1 MTNQLQTQ
9 NKRDISTDTSVWT
22 FQDIKRYYDPQ
33 DLLTEKQVGQALS
46 LIKGR
51 NLNPLLNEVYI
62 VAYKKKNGG
71 AEFSLIVS
79 KEAFLKRAAQ
89 NPNYEGF
96 EAGVVVVDDSGDM
109 VERKGALLLPNDTL
123 VGGWARVY
131 RKNFKVPVEVFVS
144 REEYDKKQ
152 STWNAM
158 PATMIRKTALV
169 NALRE
174 AFPEDLG
181 NMYTEDDGGE
191 TFDRI
196 KDVTPRETQEDVKAR
211 KMAQIEQQRQE
222 QPQPVQPEQEL
233 VEETEG
239 TEEQPQPNFIS
250 DEQHDT
256 IMQQINELALITGQA
271 TETVGN
277 YYMKKYKLN
286 DFHELLVAGFNVVS
300 NDIQTQINN
309 RKG

>member
-1 MTNQLQTQ
+1 MRNKGIQNKKKDKDMTNQLQTQ
-9 NKRDISTDTSVWT
+9 NKRDISTDTSAWT

-96 EAGVVVVDDSGDM
+96 EAGVVVVDASGDM

-181 NMYTEDDGGE
+181 SMYTEDDGGE

-196 KDVTPRETQEDVKAR
+196 KDVTLQETQEDVRAR
-211 KMAQIEQQRQE
+211 KLAQIEQMKQE
-222 QPQPVQPEQEL
+222 QTHFQQTSESNSQPVANSQ
-233 VEETEG
+233 
-239 TEEQPQPNFIS
+239 
-250 DEQHDT
+250 
-256 IMQQINELALITGQA
+256 NEPVQG
-271 TETVGN
+271 
-277 YYMKKYKLN
+277 
-286 DFHELLVAGFNVVS
+286 ELL
-300 NDIQTQINN
+300 DY
-309 RKG
+309 

>member
-1 MTNQLQTQ
+1 MTNNQLSTQT
-9 NKRDISTDTSVWT
+9 KRDITIDTSVWT
-22 FQDIKRYYDPQ
+22 PQDIKRFFDPQ
-33 DLLTEKQVGQALS
+33 NLLSEKQVGQALT

-51 NLNPLLNEVYI
+51 NLNPLANEVYI
-62 VAYKKKNGG
+62 VAYKNRNGG
-71 AEFSLIVS
+71 TEFSLIVS

-96 EAGVVVVDDSGDM
+96 EAGVVAVDKEGVM
-109 VERKGALLLPNDTL
+109 HERKGALLLSDETL

-131 RKNFKVPVEVFVS
+131 RKNFKVPVEIFVS

-152 STWNAM
+152 STWNSM

-196 KDVTPRETQEDVKAR
+196 KNVTPQETQEEVRAR
-211 KMAQIEQQRQE
+211 KMTQIEQMKQE
-222 QPQPVQPEQEL
+222 QAQKQAEKVDTSYPADEVPDPVEEPVQ
-233 VEETEG
+233 G
-239 TEEQPQPNFIS
+239 
-250 DEQHDT
+250 
-256 IMQQINELALITGQA
+256 
-271 TETVGN
+271 
-277 YYMKKYKLN
+277 
-286 DFHELLVAGFNVVS
+286 ELLDGELEY
-300 NDIQTQINN
+300 
-309 RKG
+309 

>member
-1 MTNQLQTQ
+1 MTNNQLTTQ
-9 NKRDISTDTSVWT
+9 AKRDIAVDTSVWT
-22 FQDIKRYYDPQ
+22 FQDVKRYFDPQ
-33 DLLTEKQVGQALS
+33 NLLTEKQVGQALS

-51 NLNPLLNEVYI
+51 NLNPLANEVYI
-62 VAYKKKNGG
+62 VAYKKKTGG
-71 AEFSLIVS
+71 TEFSLIVS

-96 EAGVVVVDDSGDM
+96 EAGVVTVDEEGIM
-109 VERKGALLLPNDTL
+109 HELKVAIMLPGDTL

-131 RKNFKVPVEVFVS
+131 RKNFKVPVEIFVS

-174 AFPEDLG
+174 AFPEDLS

-196 KDVTPRETQEDVKAR
+196 KDITPQESKEEVIAR
-211 KMAQIEQQRQE
+211 KMAQIEHFNK
-222 QPQPVQPEQEL
+222 EQEANHANP
-233 VEETEG
+233 EPAQ
-239 TEEQPQPNFIS
+239 TEEAIQ
-250 DEQHDT
+250 
-256 IMQQINELALITGQA
+256 G
-271 TETVGN
+271 
-277 YYMKKYKLN
+277 
-286 DFHELLVAGFNVVS
+286 ELLDGDELEF
-300 NDIQTQINN
+300 
-309 RKG
+309 